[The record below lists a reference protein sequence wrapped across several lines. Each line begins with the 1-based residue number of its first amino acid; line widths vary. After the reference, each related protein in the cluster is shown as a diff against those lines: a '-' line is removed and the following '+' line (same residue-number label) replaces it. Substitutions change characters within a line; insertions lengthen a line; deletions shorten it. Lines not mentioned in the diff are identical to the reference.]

1 MRSHSYLNTTKKIIQ
16 SYDGNIPLTSWLKQF
31 FKADKKFGSRDRKE
45 ISHAC
50 YCFYRSG
57 NGFKNLNE
65 EEQIL
70 VALFLCSNSSTKIL
84 EELKSEWSEKLS
96 LPLNE
101 KINLLSVVDEIKNIF
116 PLTNEL
122 SKEIDGQEFNLS
134 FLIQPD
140 LYLRIRPGRKE
151 KVLQQ
156 LDISRI
162 DFALLNDNCIQLNN
176 QSKVDEVLC
185 IDEDVVIQ
193 DLNSQKTIE
202 PFVNYKPQTANPK
215 LSAWDC
221 CAASGGK
228 SILFHD
234 HFPDSQLTVSDI
246 RESILINLKKRFQ
259 KAGIRSSQSFVA
271 DISSER
277 FSINKRFDLI
287 ICDAPCSGSGTW
299 SRTPEQLHFFKKEKI
314 DHYASLQKKIVSNA
328 SKALKK
334 NGFLLYITCSVFK
347 KENEE
352 VVRFIQNKLSLQLKS
367 MQYLKGYD
375 KKADTLFVALFS
387 AHSLI
392 SFFVAINLLPS

>member
-1 MRSHSYLNTTKKIIQ
+1 MHSHSYLNTVKEIIR
-16 SYDGNIPLTSWLKQF
+16 SYDGSIPLAVWLKQF

-50 YCFYRSG
+50 YCFYRLG
-57 NGFKNLNE
+57 NAFKDLNE
-65 EEQIL
+65 EERIL
-70 VALFLCSNSSTKIL
+70 VALFLCSKSPTKIL
-84 EELKSEWSEKLS
+84 EELKPEWNKKLS
-96 LPLNE
+96 LSLNE
-101 KINLLSVVDEIKNIF
+101 KINLLSVVDEIKSIF

-122 SKEIDGQEFNLS
+122 SDEIDKQQFNLS
-134 FLIQPD
+134 FLIQPN
-140 LYLRIRPGRKE
+140 LYLRIRPGKKE

-156 LDISRI
+156 LDNSRI
-162 DFALLNDNCIQLNN
+162 DFALLNDDCIQLNN

-185 IDEDVVIQ
+185 LDEDAVIQ

-202 PFVNYKPQTANPK
+202 PFENCKLQTANHK
-215 LSAWDC
+215 FSAWDC

-234 HFPDSQLTVSDI
+234 HFPNIQLTVSDV

-259 KAGIRSSQSFVA
+259 KAGIRNYQSFVA
-271 DISSER
+271 DVSSEV
-277 FSINKRFDLI
+277 FSINKKFDLI

-299 SRTPEQLHFFKKEKI
+299 SRTPEQLHFFQKEKI
-314 DHYASLQKKIVSNA
+314 DHYSNLQKKIVSTA
-328 SKALKK
+328 SKTLKE
-334 NGFLLYITCSVFK
+334 NGLLLYITCSVFK

-352 VVRFIQNKLSLQLKS
+352 VVEFIQNSLSLRLKS

-387 AHSLI
+387 AL
-392 SFFVAINLLPS
+392 

>member
-1 MRSHSYLNTTKKIIQ
+1 MHSHSYLNTVKGIIR
-16 SYDGNIPLTSWLKQF
+16 SYDGSIPLAVWLKQF

-50 YCFYRSG
+50 YCFYRLG
-57 NGFKNLNE
+57 NAFKDSKQE
-65 EEQIL
+65 ERIL
-70 VALFLCSNSSTKIL
+70 LALFLCSNSSNKIL
-84 EELKSEWSEKLS
+84 EELKPEWNEKLS
-96 LPLNE
+96 LSLNE
-101 KINLLSVVDEIKNIF
+101 KIDFLSIQSETPGIF
-116 PLTNEL
+116 PLLSEL
-122 SKEIDGQEFNLS
+122 SDEIDEQQFNHS
-134 FLIQPD
+134 FLIQPN

-156 LDISRI
+156 LDNSRI
-162 DFALLNDNCIQLNN
+162 DFALLNDDCIQLNN

-185 IDEDVVIQ
+185 IDEDVIVQ

-202 PFVNYKPQTANPK
+202 PFENSRLQTRNSK
-215 LSAWDC
+215 LSIWDC

-234 HFPDSQLTVSDI
+234 HFPSSQLTVSDV

-259 KAGIRSSQSFVA
+259 KAGIRNYQSFVA
-271 DISSER
+271 DVSSET
-277 FSINKRFDLI
+277 FSINKKFDFI

-299 SRTPEQLHFFKKEKI
+299 SRTPEQLYFFKKEKI
-314 DHYASLQKKIVSNA
+314 DHYSNLQKKIVSNA
-328 SKALKK
+328 SKALTE
-334 NGFLLYITCSVFK
+334 NGSFLYITCSVFK

-352 VVRFIQNKLSLQLKS
+352 VVEFIQANSSLRLKS

-387 AHSLI
+387 AL
-392 SFFVAINLLPS
+392 